1 MTNFSVL
8 MSVYNKEI
16 PEYLN
21 QCLESL
27 ALQTSPATEI
37 IIVKDGILGEEL
49 DKVLSL
55 WQDKL
60 PLKLA
65 GYGQNKGLAYAL
77 NYGLQFCSCEFVTR
91 MDSDDICVCSRFE
104 KQLGF
109 LELNPDVALLSGYIS
124 EFKSD
129 PDNIYNI
136 RKVPIDSN
144 KIAKYLKWRNA
155 FNHMTVFFKKS
166 AVLSVGGYNSNVT
179 YFEDYDLWIRLVQ
192 AGYKVGNIPEVL
204 VNARIGNDMI
214 GRRHGLAYA
223 KKELDF
229 LGLQKKRGFISGSEY
244 CLLVLLRVPPRLLP
258 KIMLNCI
265 YQLLRH
271 RKVKV
276 TQ

>member
-1 MTNFSVL
+1 
-8 MSVYNKEI
+8 MSLYYKEI

-37 IIVKDGILGEEL
+37 IIVKDGILSEGL
-49 DKVLSL
+49 NKVLSK
-55 WQDKL
+55 WQEKL
-60 PLKLA
+60 PLKLV
-65 GYGQNKGLAYAL
+65 GYEENKGLAYAL
-77 NYGLQFCSCEFVTR
+77 NYGLPFCSYEYVAR
-91 MDSDDICVCSRFE
+91 MDSDDICVCNRFE
-104 KQLGF
+104 KQLEF
-109 LELNPDVALLSGYIS
+109 ISLNPDVALLSGYIG

-129 PDNIYNI
+129 PDDIYNV

-144 KIAKYLKWRNA
+144 KIVKYLKWRNA

-166 AVLSVGGYNSNVT
+166 AVLTVGSYNDKVA
-179 YFEDYDLWIRLVQ
+179 YFEDYDLWIRLIQ

-223 KKELDF
+223 KKELYF
-229 LGLQKKRGFISGSEY
+229 LSLQKERGFISGSEY

-258 KIMLNCI
+258 KKMLLWL

-271 RKVKV
+271 RKVTV

>member
-1 MTNFSVL
+1 MINFSVL
-8 MSVYNKEI
+8 MSVYHKEI

-37 IIVKDGILGEEL
+37 IIVKDGILGKEL
-49 DKVLSL
+49 DEVLSL
-55 WQDKL
+55 WQNKL

-65 GYGQNKGLAYAL
+65 GYEQNKGLAYAL
-77 NYGLQFCSCEFVTR
+77 NYGLQFCSCEFVAR
-91 MDSDDICVCSRFE
+91 MDSDDICVHNRFE
-104 KQLGF
+104 KQMEFLG
-109 LELNPDVALLSGYIS
+109 LNPDFALLSGYIT

-129 PDNIYNI
+129 PDDIRYI

-144 KIAKYLKWRNA
+144 EIIKYLKWRNA
-155 FNHMTVFFKKS
+155 FNHVTAFFKKS
-166 AVLSVGGYNSNVT
+166 AVLSVGGYNDNVT

-204 VNARIGNDMI
+204 VNVRAGNDMI
-214 GRRHGLAYA
+214 GRRHGVAYA
-223 KKELDF
+223 KKELYF
-229 LGLQKKRGFISGSEY
+229 LGLQKERGFISGREY

-258 KIMLNCI
+258 KKILNCL

-271 RKVKV
+271 KKGMV